1 VGPINTILYY
11 IFTTDYLVVT
21 VVVNMES
28 PCPSSLINSTG
39 PFVSIVKHHLRLLE
53 IYTKR
58 HTRTHIEKERRIEV
72 VKRKITDGKYRSG
85 ESEWAS
91 LTPCSAK
98 VYRQL
103 RGKVQNIKRPF
114 YGFRAHLAAW
124 IVAATVGRGIYFII
138 LYVCLLAVT
147 LWAAT
152 VSAA

>member
-1 VGPINTILYY
+1 MGPINTILYY

-85 ESEWAS
+85 ESE
-91 LTPCSAK
+91 
-98 VYRQL
+98 
-103 RGKVQNIKRPF
+103 
-114 YGFRAHLAAW
+114 
-124 IVAATVGRGIYFII
+124 
-138 LYVCLLAVT
+138 
-147 LWAAT
+147 
-152 VSAA
+152 